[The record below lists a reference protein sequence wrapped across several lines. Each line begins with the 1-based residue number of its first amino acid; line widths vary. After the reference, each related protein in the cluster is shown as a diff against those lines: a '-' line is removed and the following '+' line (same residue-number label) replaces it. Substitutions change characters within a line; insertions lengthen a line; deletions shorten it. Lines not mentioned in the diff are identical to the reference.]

1 MYIIWLKPVDFD
13 RFRLQNQY
21 VFDPS
26 TWFKPEIPNGIMVQ
40 SHSLLWLKQGRSH
53 KKKAVNRPKKTSFW
67 GGPQWQIILPY
78 YSRRYDMYVYIK
90 KDTYIKIVKKIRLNN
105 TAQGFGF
112 HGMPLNLHPGRLTW
126 NLQITHLKRKIIFQ
140 TSMSMFH
147 VNLPGRTLKNQV
159 GPRYPN
165 VPPTSAPC
173 HAGHC
178 AHRHPPGRTA
188 RLRW

>member
-26 TWFKPEIPNGIMVQ
+26 TWFKPEILNGIMEQ
-40 SHSLLWLKQGRSH
+40 SHSLRWLKQRKSH
-53 KKKAVNRPKKTSFW
+53 TKKTVNRPKQPSFW

-90 KDTYIKIVKKIRLNN
+90 NKYIHKNCKKNRLNN
-105 TAQGFGF
+105 KAQGFGF

-126 NLQITHLKRKIIFQ
+126 NLQIANLEKKIIFQ

-147 VNLPGRTLKNQV
+147 VNLPGCT
-159 GPRYPN
+159 
-165 VPPTSAPC
+165 
-173 HAGHC
+173 
-178 AHRHPPGRTA
+178 
-188 RLRW
+188 

>member
-26 TWFKPEIPNGIMVQ
+26 TWFKLEILNGIMGQ
-40 SHSLLWLKQGRSH
+40 SHSLLWLKQRRSH
-53 KKKAVNRPKKTSFW
+53 QQKKCESTKKNCLFG
-67 GGPQWQIILPY
+67 GGPQGQIILPY

-90 KDTYIKIVKKIRLNN
+90 NKYIHKNCKKIRLNN
-105 TAQGFGF
+105 KAQGFGF

-126 NLQITHLKRKIIFQ
+126 NLQITQLERKIIFQ

-147 VNLPGRTLKNQV
+147 VNLPGCT
-159 GPRYPN
+159 
-165 VPPTSAPC
+165 
-173 HAGHC
+173 
-178 AHRHPPGRTA
+178 
-188 RLRW
+188 